1 MTPDR
6 PARARFGYFA
16 GVLLI
21 AAGIGW
27 ALGLGWGLAAAGVGL
42 VAYFTLLYDVD
53 EPPAVVEREDGPW

>member
-1 MTPDR
+1 LTR
-6 PARARFGYFA
+6 SRRAQLGYFT

-27 ALGLGWGLAAAGVGL
+27 ALGSGWGLVAAGAGL